1 MGLPNG
7 VHHLAICTKDIK
19 KQIDYFSQVV
29 GMELVAL
36 YWMHGVD
43 NTFHG
48 FMKLSDSSS
57 IAFVQHP
64 EVAKIQ
70 PIKGVSHA
78 GHTTQNVAPGAM
90 QHLALN
96 VDTYADLMAIRDRVR
111 SHGHWVMGPLDHG
124 FCKSIYLAAPE
135 GIMLEFSTSE
145 GGSID
150 AEVMDRSRSAGAG
163 RNQRARSR
171 EVQASRTIRIEGRQG
186 RAAQAGSVE
195 AADGFSARRSHL
207 GDERRGSDAADEQY
221 DAAGAEETEG
231 RVVEFCGRAL
241 SCS

>member
-19 KQIDYFSQVV
+19 QQIEFFTQVV
-29 GMELVAL
+29 GMELEAL

-48 FMKLSDSSS
+48 FVKLSNSSS
-57 IAFVQHP
+57 LAFVQHP
-64 EVAKIQ
+64 DIAKIQ

-96 VDTYADLMAIRDRVR
+96 VDTEADLYAIRDRVR
-111 SHGHWVMGPLDHG
+111 SHGHWIMGPIDHG

-145 GGSID
+145 GNAID
-150 AEVMDRSRSAGAG
+150 AEAWIDPEVMALAGI
-163 RNQRARSR
+163 N
-171 EVQASRTIRIEGRQG
+171 
-186 RAAQAGSVE
+186 
-195 AADGFSARRSHL
+195 
-207 GDERRGSDAADEQY
+207 
-221 DAAGAEETEG
+221 AEEVERYKQPAPFESKGG
-231 RVVEFCGRAL
+231 RVTQPKPDPSKPLMDHPPNDRIWTMSDEDVLRKL
-241 SCS
+241 SETTPPVRPKSKAA